1 MDSASDAD
9 SVDVLLYDAETGTID
24 DALSVET
31 YASVVVAE
39 PHSDSALAMLRAA
52 LQGARVRPLIVEL
65 LQDIAEGEGVP
76 RARFIDALAHAADA
90 TDANMTDDGDDVL
103 ESYASAAAFV
113 YDAIVEAS
121 AHDLS
126 VAGDVSPR
134 ALIAGLSVMVTGDQD
149 EVVEVVFAA
158 FDDDRDNSLSIREL
172 EGFLRTVLALSLRLK
187 SVGEDDTAAPHGALG
202 EKAVKMAKSMARR
215 TFATMDVDHSGN
227 INRAEFA
234 YWLRSVVGAPSGAD
248 GEHALPPMPEQRIL
262 RRILGAAD
270 EQGYGDGSVRELHS
284 LSARVG
290 ALEARNAAL
299 ESTNAALIDALSALS
314 ARLTSLEKKGKG
326 GPAAEIVRVFA
337 RVRAL
342 EGRVAGVER
351 GGAAAARAAKSA
363 GGDGASSSPN
373 LREKARKNVAAKGAA
388 KAKALAAARAAFPRG
403 SETAEAAQAVPPA
416 ARAKPRRDRLQHEVG
431 RAAPLSPGDRV
442 DLLSNDGVTIIG
454 TVRAVTYCVE
464 GLECDALVGIEL
476 QRRFSKY
483 GDGDGVYAGQ
493 RYFSCPAGRAVFVPR
508 PRCSRR
514 AVQLA
519 PVPAPAL
526 VRTRPARCRV
536 SLPRALLTQRRNALA
551 WSPSRL
557 LSPHRVLR
565 IAFSDRR
572 IRRLP
577 RSLRS
582 TKSAGDARAWRAL
595 PTSAHLAVGE
605 HIARFA

>member
-215 TFATMDVDHSGN
+215 TFATMDVDHSQHQPRGV
-227 INRAEFA
+227 RVLAA
-234 YWLRSVVGAPSGAD
+234 
-248 GEHALPPMPEQRIL
+248 L
-262 RRILGAAD
+262 RRRRTERCGRRARSAADAGAAHPTPHLGRCGRAGLRRR
-270 EQGYGDGSVRELHS
+270 QR
-284 LSARVG
+284 AR
-290 ALEARNAAL
+290 AAL
-299 ESTNAALIDALSALS
+299 AFRARRRARGAERCSREHERRAHRRALRAQRSADV
-314 ARLTSLEKKGKG
+314 AREEREGRSRG
-326 GPAAEIVRVFA
+326 GDRP
-337 RVRAL
+337 RVRA
-342 EGRVAGVER
+342 R
-351 GGAAAARAAKSA
+351 ARA
-363 GGDGASSSPN
+363 
-373 LREKARKNVAAKGAA
+373 
-388 KAKALAAARAAFPRG
+388 RG
-403 SETAEAAQAVPPA
+403 
-416 ARAKPRRDRLQHEVG
+416 
-431 RAAPLSPGDRV
+431 
-442 DLLSNDGVTIIG
+442 
-454 TVRAVTYCVE
+454 
-464 GLECDALVGIEL
+464 
-476 QRRFSKY
+476 
-483 GDGDGVYAGQ
+483 
-493 RYFSCPAGRAVFVPR
+493 
-508 PRCSRR
+508 
-514 AVQLA
+514 
-519 PVPAPAL
+519 
-526 VRTRPARCRV
+526 ARCGR
-536 SLPRALLTQRRNALA
+536 
-551 WSPSRL
+551 
-557 LSPHRVLR
+557 
-565 IAFSDRR
+565 
-572 IRRLP
+572 
-577 RSLRS
+577 
-582 TKSAGDARAWRAL
+582 
-595 PTSAHLAVGE
+595 
-605 HIARFA
+605 